1 VDAAWIEVDTMDGY
15 NPGLEEI
22 VAFVNGLDP
31 DGLEPSTSSLSG
43 CLGGLRDWAI
53 AGLRQIGV
61 SVADRDAPSMAVLT
75 GTQRARASSS

>member
-1 VDAAWIEVDTMDGY
+1 MDGY

-43 CLGGLRDWAI
+43 CLGGRRDWEI
-53 AGLRQIGV
+53 AGRRQIGV
-61 SVADRDAPSMAVLT
+61 SVADRDAPSMTVLT